1 MLIFL
6 LILIFLPSC
15 KFQDDF
21 SGWSAKLKQKYSI
34 YENRFK
40 ILVNEIN
47 CKKE

>member
-1 MLIFL
+1 MYIFL
-6 LILIFLPSC
+6 ILLLFLSGC
-15 KFQDDF
+15 KLSDDF
-21 SGWSAKLKQKYSI
+21 SFWSAKLKQKYSI